1 MNRLSGK
8 TALITGAASGF
19 GAEIARLY
27 AAEGA
32 NVVIADINEG
42 GAAEVA
48 RTIGADKAL
57 GVRCDVTRRADID
70 AAVAKTLSAFGRLD
84 TVVNNAGWTHRNKP
98 LLQVTEDEFDRVYDI
113 NVKSIFHMTQAV
125 VPLMSEHGGG
135 VILNI
140 GSTAGIRP
148 RPGLT
153 WYNGS
158 KGAVNLLSKSMAVE
172 LAPMKIRVNCIA
184 PVIGNTALL
193 ESFMGVPDT
202 PENRAKFI
210 ATIPLGR
217 MSEPGDVARAA
228 LFLAS
233 DEAAFIT
240 GVEFPV
246 DGGRTV

>member
-1 MNRLSGK
+1 MKRLSGK

-32 NVVIADINEG
+32 QVVIADINEA
-42 GAAEVA
+42 GAADVA
-48 RTIGADKAL
+48 RSIGGDKAL
-57 GVRCDVTRRADID
+57 GGRCDVTRRADID
-70 AAVAKTLSAFGRLD
+70 AAVAKTLSVFGRLD
-84 TVVNNAGWTHRNKP
+84 IVVNNAGWTHRNKP
-98 LLQVTEDEFDRVYDI
+98 LLQVTEAEFDRVYDI

-125 VPLMSEHGGG
+125 VPLMREDGGG

>member
-19 GAEIARLY
+19 GAEMARHF
-27 AAEGA
+27 AAQGA
-32 NVVIADINEG
+32 RVLIADIQEG
-42 GAAEVA
+42 PAREVA
-48 RTIGADKAL
+48 SGIGAQAVAL
-57 GVRCDVTRRADID
+57 RCDVTVRADVD
-70 AAVAKTLSAFGRLD
+70 AAVAQARAQFGRLD
-84 TVVNNAGWTHRNKP
+84 IVVNNAGWTHRNKP
-98 LLQVTEDEFDRVYDI
+98 LLEVSEAEFDRVYDI

-125 VPLMSEHGGG
+125 VPLMRAQGGG

-184 PVIGNTALL
+184 PVIGHTALL

-210 ATIPLGR
+210 ATIPMGR
-217 MSEPGDVARAA
+217 MSEPADVARAA

-233 DEAAFIT
+233 DEAAFIP

>member
-19 GAEIARLY
+19 GAEMARQF
-27 AAEGA
+27 AAQGA
-32 NVVIADINEG
+32 RVLIADIQEG
-42 GAAEVA
+42 PAREVA
-48 RTIGADKAL
+48 SGIGAQAVAL
-57 GVRCDVTRRADID
+57 RCDVTVRADVD
-70 AAVAKTLSAFGRLD
+70 AAVAQARAQFGRLD
-84 TVVNNAGWTHRNKP
+84 IVVNNAGWTHRNKP
-98 LLQVTEDEFDRVYDI
+98 LLEVSEAEFDRVYDI

-125 VPLMSEHGGG
+125 VPLMREQGGG

-184 PVIGNTALL
+184 PVIGHTALL

-210 ATIPLGR
+210 STIPLGR

-228 LFLAS
+228 VFLAS

>member
-19 GAEIARLY
+19 GAEMARQF
-27 AAEGA
+27 AAQGA
-32 NVVIADINEG
+32 RVLIADIQEG
-42 GAAEVA
+42 PAREVA
-48 RTIGADKAL
+48 SGIGAQAVAL
-57 GVRCDVTRRADID
+57 RCDVTVRADVD
-70 AAVAKTLSAFGRLD
+70 AAVARARAQFGRLD
-84 TVVNNAGWTHRNKP
+84 IVVNNAGWTHRNKP
-98 LLQVTEDEFDRVYDI
+98 LLEVSEAEFDRVYDI

-125 VPLMSEHGGG
+125 VPLMREQGGG

-184 PVIGNTALL
+184 PVIGHTALL

-210 ATIPLGR
+210 STIPLGR

-228 LFLAS
+228 VFLAS

>member
-19 GAEIARLY
+19 GAEMARQF
-27 AAEGA
+27 AAQGA
-32 NVVIADINEG
+32 RVLIADIQEG
-42 GAAEVA
+42 PAQEVA
-48 RTIGADKAL
+48 SGIGAQAVAL
-57 GVRCDVTRRADID
+57 RCDVTVRADVD
-70 AAVAKTLSAFGRLD
+70 AAVAQARAQFGRLD
-84 TVVNNAGWTHRNKP
+84 IVVNNAGWTHRNKP
-98 LLQVTEDEFDRVYDI
+98 LLEVSEAEFDRVYDI

-125 VPLMSEHGGG
+125 VPLMREQGGG

-184 PVIGNTALL
+184 PVIGHTALL

-210 ATIPLGR
+210 STIPLGR

-228 LFLAS
+228 VFLAS